1 MLADISHNIPDSW
14 RNRVKVLSRASVDDC
29 IKARRS
35 DTQIQVDKKS
45 EGLDE
50 ALAPQYYTPA
60 ISEPYMPPAP
70 ARPSSGGTALRIPG
84 AIAIDPNV
92 RARAHQVGMKVSE
105 NAVWLLVAAAKEYS
119 ESVLKSVITSV
130 KAIDAGQ
137 VPVRLPKH
145 QVTRR
150 TRASP
155 PKNDT
160 SPGEPTLPL
169 GMIRSITAP
178 EVHALTAR
186 MHTGAVLSLGGSVS
200 RLSFERSLFSSLDLS
215 AATGGSSSEEV
226 RQYIT
231 SELLSSI
238 VPKTVK
244 VEPSIPIQM
253 SETRPGLP
261 MTQTSERSQSD
272 TPTEEQKSLPVAQ
285 NIVMRPP
292 IGGLGRGAK
301 DLGAL
306 KARASVTKKDIA
318 GPAAAAQ
325 SLASEPGPTVAPPET
340 SITATEPPPPPPA
353 EKPDVQKEAT
363 TDDEEKR
370 AVQSNPPM
378 AVARKGKGLGK
389 GFGVKNLRAM
399 MARSAPVPKAE
410 DGAVDESAEKGDDA
424 PASTIATDPEA
435 NGKSETQLQF
445 EPPKTDVSRKGSS

>member
-14 RNRVKVLSRASVDDC
+14 RNRVKVLSRTPVDDC
-29 IKARRS
+29 VKAQRG
-35 DTQIQVDKKS
+35 DTQTQMDKKA
-45 EGLDE
+45 EGLE
-50 ALAPQYYTPA
+50 EVLAPQYYTPA
-60 ISEPYMPPAP
+60 ISEPYMPPATT
-70 ARPSSGGTALRIPG
+70 RPTSGGTALRIPG

-119 ESVLKSVITSV
+119 DSVLKSVITSV
-130 KAIDAGQ
+130 KAIDAGH
-137 VPVRLPKH
+137 VPVRHPKQ

-160 SPGEPTLPL
+160 SAGEPTLPL
-169 GMIRSITAP
+169 GMIRSITAS

-200 RLSFERSLFSSLDLS
+200 RLSFERSLFSSLDMS

-238 VPKTVK
+238 VPKPVK
-244 VEPSIPIQM
+244 AEPSIPIQM
-253 SETRPGLP
+253 SETKPGLP

-272 TPTEEQKSLPVAQ
+272 TPTEEQKSLSVAQ
-285 NIVMRPP
+285 NIVLRPP

-306 KARASVTKKDIA
+306 KARASVTKKDNA
-318 GPAAAAQ
+318 GGPGAAAQ
-325 SLASEPGPTVAPPET
+325 NLVSESGLTVPPPEA
-340 SITATEPPPPPPA
+340 SIAATEPPPPA
-353 EKPDVQKEAT
+353 ENPDVQKLAT
-363 TDDEEKR
+363 TDDEDKGK
-370 AVQSNPPM
+370 VNPPM
-378 AVARKGKGLGK
+378 PKHQPMAVSRKGK

-410 DGAVDESAEKGDDA
+410 DGAVDESAEKGEDA
-424 PASTIATDPEA
+424 PTSTVATDPEA

-445 EPPKTDVSRKGSS
+445 EPPKTDVSRKG